1 MKKLLSKFQ
10 INVILVILLFI
21 LEIKKYHDLSYDIL
35 IKNYINNVY
44 ISEHQLNITQLI
56 FLISLYT
63 LMLWN
68 FINVFSVS
76 LNNFKVIIKFHSKN
90 IIQYYFKVILYLF
103 KNLLFS
109 YFGYIFIFNIIYIYK
124 FKEICF
130 RSLLIG
136 NLEIV
141 KIYFLFFM
149 ILLINTVFNFNKVI
163 VIGFC
168 YLTIVIYIVFLNN
181 ISFVY
186 YYLIMILV
194 IFFSIFKMHCT
205 KDL

>member
-10 INVILVILLFI
+10 MNVILVILLFI

-44 ISEHQLNITQLI
+44 ILEHQLNITQLI

-68 FINVFSVS
+68 FINVISVS
-76 LNNFKVIIKFHSKN
+76 LNNFKVIIKFHSRN

-124 FKEICF
+124 FKEICL

-194 IFFSIFKMHCT
+194 IFFSIFKMYCT

>member
-1 MKKLLSKFQ
+1 MEKLLSKFQ
-10 INVILVILLFI
+10 MNVILVILLFI
-21 LEIKKYHDLSYDIL
+21 LEIKKYHNLSYDIL

-44 ISEHQLNITQLI
+44 ISEHQLNIIQLI

-76 LNNFKVIIKFHSKN
+76 LKNFKVIIKFHSGN
-90 IIQYYFKVILYLF
+90 ILQYYFKVILLLF

-109 YFGYIFIFNIIYIYK
+109 YLGYIFIFNIIYIYQ
-124 FKEICF
+124 FKEICL

-205 KDL
+205 RDL

>member
-1 MKKLLSKFQ
+1 MEKLLSKFQ
-10 INVILVILLFI
+10 MNVILVILLFI
-21 LEIKKYHDLSYDIL
+21 LEIKKYHNLSYDIL

-44 ISEHQLNITQLI
+44 ISEHQLNIIQLI

-76 LNNFKVIIKFHSKN
+76 LKNFKVIIKFHSGN
-90 IIQYYFKVILYLF
+90 ILQYYFKVILLLF

-109 YFGYIFIFNIIYIYK
+109 YLGYIFIFNIIYIYQ
-124 FKEICF
+124 FKEICL

-194 IFFSIFKMHCT
+194 IFFSIFKMHST

>member
-10 INVILVILLFI
+10 MNVILVILLFI

-44 ISEHQLNITQLI
+44 ILEHQLNITQLI

-76 LNNFKVIIKFHSKN
+76 LNNFKVIIKFHSRN

-124 FKEICF
+124 FKEICL
-130 RSLLIG
+130 RSLLVG

-163 VIGFC
+163 VMGFC

-186 YYLIMILV
+186 YY
-194 IFFSIFKMHCT
+194 
-205 KDL
+205 